1 MMKVYSIIFYILLL
15 AIGFEVNAAGNR
27 DAYSLIDG
35 YDFDI
40 KCAHGNYAK
49 SQINVGLCYTVI
61 QQSVYAFYMATDA
74 MLNKKESQC
83 YYNSFEFS
91 KQSILAGIK
100 LVEDYYN
107 KHPENLSMGIAY
119 AFHLSHLEK
128 YPIPKKCLSL
138 S

>member
-1 MMKVYSIIFYILLL
+1 MLFLIISFD
-15 AIGFEVNAAGNR
+15 VNASEKR

-49 SQINVGLCYTVI
+49 SQINAGLCYTVI
-61 QQSVYAFYMATDA
+61 QQSVYAFYMATGA
-74 MLNKKESQC
+74 LLNEKESQC
-83 YYNSFEFS
+83 YYKNFEFS

-119 AFHLSHLEK
+119 AFHLVHLER
-128 YPIPKKCLSL
+128 YPIPNKCLSL
-138 S
+138 N